1 MVVTLSKDE
10 LKQLFVITGALA
22 LLLSVL
28 FALVRCLVFH
38 AEIASAIVQSTMT
51 AVPLAALVMAL
62 VVRRNWTWS
71 WLARLAGRPT
81 VHGVWWGH
89 LEASYQ
95 GKKLDPIQ
103 IGFVVKQTYV
113 SLSIQSFTGAISADS
128 TIEVFEKNEKNDDVR
143 LKYVY
148 QMNRQANAEHK
159 LTTGYGDLRLQDG
172 GNVLSGFYWTNSPTE
187 GRIVLKLV
195 QRKCDDV
202 NCFESAKRA
211 FERQSRLANAIK

>member
-187 GRIVLKLV
+187 GRIVLKRV

-211 FERQSRLANAIK
+211 FERQSRLADAIK

>member
-10 LKQLFVITGALA
+10 LKRLFVITGALV

-28 FALVRCLVFH
+28 FALSRYLVFQG
-38 AEIASAIVQSTMT
+38 ELVSAIIQSTIT

-62 VVRRNWTWS
+62 VVRRNWTSS

-89 LEASYQ
+89 IEPFYQ
-95 GKKLDPIQ
+95 GRKLDPIQ
-103 IGFVVKQTYV
+103 IAFVVKQTYV
-113 SLSIQSFTGAISADS
+113 SLSIQSFTEAISADS

-159 LTTGYGDLRLQDG
+159 LTTGYGDLRLQNG

-187 GRIVLKLV
+187 GRIFLKVV

-202 NCFESAKRA
+202 NCFESARRA
-211 FERQSRLANAIK
+211 VEQQSRLAKAID

>member
-1 MVVTLSKDE
+1 MVVTLNKDE

-28 FALVRCLVFH
+28 FTSVRCLVFH
-38 AEIASAIVQSTMT
+38 AEIAAAIVQSTMT

-71 WLARLAGRPT
+71 WLACLAGRPT

-89 LEASYQ
+89 LEAFYQ
-95 GKKLDPIQ
+95 GEKLDPIQ

-128 TIEVFEKNEKNDDVR
+128 TIEVFERNEKNDDVR

-187 GRIVLKLV
+187 GRIVLKRV

>member
-1 MVVTLSKDE
+1 MLEDLSGYGMERFSSSRTACENSDII
-10 LKQLFVITGALA
+10 VGVMSPTPTGYLRF
-22 LLLSVL
+22 LDW
-28 FALVRCLVFH
+28 
-38 AEIASAIVQSTMT
+38 
-51 AVPLAALVMAL
+51 MA
-62 VVRRNWTWS
+62 
-71 WLARLAGRPT
+71 
-81 VHGVWWGH
+81 
-89 LEASYQ
+89 
-95 GKKLDPIQ
+95 
-103 IGFVVKQTYV
+103 

-195 QRKCDDV
+195 QRRCDDV

-211 FERQSRLANAIK
+211 FERQSRLADAIK